1 MIDIHT
7 HLLFGVDDG
16 PKELEESVQML
27 QDAANQGISAIV
39 LTPHYRHGMFPYHK
53 EKIIKHY
60 EALLPYAR
68 EIGIRI
74 ELGCEYHVNSQ
85 ITEAFASGRVMTLAG
100 SGYVL
105 TEYEYETEYEYIE
118 RMTQQLISHG
128 YIPVIAHVE
137 RYRCLIKNPELIDQ
151 LRHQGAWIQVNADA
165 VLGLEGGAGKRFC
178 KKLLKN
184 GWVNV
189 IASDSHGIQRRV
201 SHMEKCREYLLK
213 KYDERYVEKLF
224 CQNPGKILEAE

>member
-27 QDAANQGISAIV
+27 SGAAEQGISAII
-39 LTPHYRHGMFPYHK
+39 LTPHYRHGMFPYNK
-53 EKIIKHY
+53 EKIKEHY

-68 EIGIRI
+68 EIGICI
-74 ELGCEYHVNSQ
+74 YLGCEYHVNSR
-85 ITEAFASGRVMTLAG
+85 ITEALGSGRVMSLAG
-100 SGYVL
+100 SSYVL
-105 TEYEYETEYEYIE
+105 TEYEYESEYEYIE

-128 YIPVIAHVE
+128 YVPVIAHVE
-137 RYRCLIKNPELIDQ
+137 RYRCLVKNPDYVEQ
-151 LRHQGAWIQVNADA
+151 LRNLGAWIQVNADA
-165 VLGLEGGAGKRFC
+165 VLGLDGGAGKRFC
-178 KKLLKN
+178 KRLLKN

-189 IASDSHGIQRRV
+189 IASDSHGMQRRGC
-201 SHMEKCREYLLK
+201 HMEKCREYLMK

-224 CQNPGKILEAE
+224 CGNPGKILEAE